1 MSYVSVAAGS
11 RSVAWHKPQPLNHL
25 QHDLCLVLR
34 QVDGDLHVRGRVE
47 GVVMF
52 KSVSFAC
59 CFVGHSVSLKVRKKN
74 IKQTVFFA

>member
-59 CFVGHSVSLKVRKKN
+59 CFVG
-74 IKQTVFFA
+74 QTLYV